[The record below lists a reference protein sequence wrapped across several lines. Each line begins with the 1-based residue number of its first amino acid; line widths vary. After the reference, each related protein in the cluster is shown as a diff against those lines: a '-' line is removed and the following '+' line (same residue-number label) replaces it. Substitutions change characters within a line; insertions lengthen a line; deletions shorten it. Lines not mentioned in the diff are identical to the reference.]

1 MIPRGRQV
9 TQLLPSSLWNSRTLW
24 IFNATSGS
32 GQTEQADFK
41 ISIGS
46 DRALAQGLAK
56 VTAH

>member
-1 MIPRGRQV
+1 M
-9 TQLLPSSLWNSRTLW
+9 TQLLPSSLGNSRTLW
-24 IFNATSGS
+24 VFNATSGS